1 MTNVGL
7 FKFFVIIVKSS
18 ILLIAFYI
26 LLKTLIYVLIVYMG
40 NPGQVQPVATPD
52 KKYSKYVKSQNSFN
66 LHEKTI
72 IINFMCMENS

>member
-1 MTNVGL
+1 MINVGL
-7 FKFFVIIVKSS
+7 LTFFVIIVKTS

-40 NPGQVQPVATPD
+40 NPGQVQSVATPD
-52 KKYSKYVKSQNSFN
+52 NNYSKFIKSQNRFH

-72 IINFMCMENS
+72 IINFKCKENR